1 MGRTALLPK
10 MIPFGLMNQKLAP
23 GIEELSAPSMSEDFC
38 SVNALVPP
46 VTRLM
51 TFVMETGAPPTV
63 GDVNVTLSCAG
74 TTRPL
79 ADVPARNMLNTL
91 KL

>member
-1 MGRTALLPK
+1 

-23 GIEELSAPSMSEDFC
+23 GIEELSGPSISEDFC
-38 SVNALVPP
+38 NVNALVPP

-51 TFVMETGAPPTV
+51 TFVMGLPAV
-63 GDVNVTLSCAG
+63 GGENVTLSCPG
-74 TTRPL
+74 TTWPL